1 MINLTPHN
9 GGKMKGWPRK
19 TSIMCH
25 FVLDSE
31 KHVFTVTAHV
41 TIVIQ

>member
-1 MINLTPHN
+1 MIHRTLYN
-9 GGKMKGWPRK
+9 GGKMKGLPRK

-31 KHVFTVTAHV
+31 KHVFTATAHV
-41 TIVIQ
+41 TSVIL